1 MLFRSVVRQEQI
13 NLQNDFIYITDSNKL
28 EAPNDHILF
37 ENLGNQVT
45 YRNIKNGNEY
55 NKDINSLMSKLQNIY
70 PDSNIKNL
78 YKELY
83 GNELDGE
90 EGFNISNPSSGSM
103 PTSGFRK

>member
-1 MLFRSVVRQEQI
+1 
-13 NLQNDFIYITDSNKL
+13 
-28 EAPNDHILF
+28 
-37 ENLGNQVT
+37 
-45 YRNIKNGNEY
+45 
-55 NKDINSLMSKLQNIY
+55 MSKLQNIY

-90 EGFNISNPSSGSM
+90 EGFNISNPSSGGM